1 MNDVTT
7 HREIEHKLRVH
18 ALFRLP
24 DLTGVCAGAATVEPQ
39 RTFTMRNTY
48 YDTSDLKLFR
58 WRVTLRRR
66 QGGPDEGWHLK
77 LPVDARP
84 GVRDELRMPLTS
96 GDVPQELQSIIRA
109 LIRTAPLAP
118 VVTLVSERTP
128 MLLKNSTGIVTAELA
143 DDTVSVLD
151 GERAAAVFRE
161 IEVEDIPDAQGC
173 VDESALIDIVD
184 SLVAAGAVP
193 GIASKAAAALG
204 PRTSSPCDVPHV
216 PWPSAHDAAG
226 EAVRAYLATQVRRFL
241 LEDVRFRRGLPD
253 AVHQLRVA
261 ARRIRS
267 GLRVF
272 APLLEKDFASDLR
285 FELAWAA
292 SSLGNARDTEVLIDR
307 LTHHAQ
313 QLPDAQALLIIQR
326 ALPALVGEL
335 VNDTTEALERMK
347 SPRYLTLLDNLV
359 HMAVDPPLTPLAQE
373 SAQQVLPP
381 LTGRAMRR
389 LRRDVRSLHL
399 TDPALTWHT
408 TRIAAKRAR
417 YAIEAVAPV
426 LGQDY
431 TRLAKRLAFAT
442 DVLGMHQDAH
452 VAQDTLERLA
462 QSADGPTGY
471 ALGLLHAVE
480 VAAEQRDREQFMRKV
495 WPRVRQAAKRTTG

>member
-151 GERAAAVFRE
+151 GERAAAVRLA
-161 IEVEDIPDAQGC
+161 DD
-173 VDESALIDIVD
+173 
-184 SLVAAGAVP
+184 
-193 GIASKAAAALG
+193 
-204 PRTSSPCDVPHV
+204 T
-216 PWPSAHDAAG
+216 W
-226 EAVRAYLATQVRRFL
+226 VRALWRVESRLVFTSCGPKVVLSEEGA
-241 LEDVRFRRGLPD
+241 
-253 AVHQLRVA
+253 LR
-261 ARRIRS
+261 
-267 GLRVF
+267 
-272 APLLEKDFASDLR
+272 
-285 FELAWAA
+285 
-292 SSLGNARDTEVLIDR
+292 
-307 LTHHAQ
+307 
-313 QLPDAQALLIIQR
+313 
-326 ALPALVGEL
+326 
-335 VNDTTEALERMK
+335 
-347 SPRYLTLLDNLV
+347 
-359 HMAVDPPLTPLAQE
+359 
-373 SAQQVLPP
+373 
-381 LTGRAMRR
+381 
-389 LRRDVRSLHL
+389 
-399 TDPALTWHT
+399 
-408 TRIAAKRAR
+408 
-417 YAIEAVAPV
+417 
-426 LGQDY
+426 
-431 TRLAKRLAFAT
+431 
-442 DVLGMHQDAH
+442 
-452 VAQDTLERLA
+452 
-462 QSADGPTGY
+462 
-471 ALGLLHAVE
+471 
-480 VAAEQRDREQFMRKV
+480 
-495 WPRVRQAAKRTTG
+495 